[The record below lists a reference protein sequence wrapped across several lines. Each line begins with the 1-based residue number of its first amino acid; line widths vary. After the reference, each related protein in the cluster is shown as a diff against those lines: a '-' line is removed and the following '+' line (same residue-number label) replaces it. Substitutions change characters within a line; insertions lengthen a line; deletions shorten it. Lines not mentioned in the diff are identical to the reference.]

1 MHVRSLD
8 VTEAVESNLIKVA
21 RIKLHATLLTLNH
34 GVWSMAD
41 STAAAAHPAARRG
54 ERDRI
59 FIDGSEMSE

>member
-41 STAAAAHPAARRG
+41 STAGSTASWVEAQARSLCS
-54 ERDRI
+54 
-59 FIDGSEMSE
+59 FL